1 MRTLTAVIVSL
12 VLITSSV
19 SVAAA
24 SRTQSG
30 SGLLVGLTQI
40 SYGCP
45 GPARVGQ
52 PPCERWH
59 AFPHARFAIR
69 QIGPKGQP
77 LPQII
82 RVVVSDHLGHFSV
95 RLSTGDYHTAGST
108 SHVGRAEAGNPRPIR
123 QHDQDPRSLPRH
135 PENGLIRLGTNG
147 SYRATT

>member
-95 RLSTGDYHTAGST
+95 RLSTGDYQLTPLVQAHTSGGPKLTIRVRSGHT
-108 SHVGRAEAGNPRPIR
+108 TRLLVRFLGIPRMV
-123 QHDQDPRSLPRH
+123 
-135 PENGLIRLGTNG
+135 
-147 SYRATT
+147 

>member
-1 MRTLTAVIVSL
+1 MRTFTAVIASL
-12 VLITSSV
+12 ALLASGA
-19 SVAAA
+19 SVAA
-24 SRTQSG
+24 SQTKLG

-59 AFPHARFAIR
+59 PFPHARFGIR

-82 RVVVSDHLGHFSV
+82 RVVVSDDRGHFSL
-95 RLSTGDYHTAGST
+95 RLSTGDYQVSPLVQAHTSG
-108 SHVGRAEAGNPRPIR
+108 GRKLTVHIRSDQTTRILVRFLGIPRMV
-123 QHDQDPRSLPRH
+123 
-135 PENGLIRLGTNG
+135 
-147 SYRATT
+147 